1 MMKKIAIIGGG
12 IIGMTLANYLDT
24 DKFEISL
31 FDDEK
36 NQATKASA
44 GIISPWLS
52 KRRNQKWY
60 QLAKDGAAFFE
71 KLKTDFDLT
80 DEVYEKCGTLFLRK
94 NSDLEEL
101 EKLAL
106 ERRKNA
112 PEMGEI
118 KVLSKEETVSLFPLL
133 KPSESLYLSGGARL
147 DGKAYLAH
155 LKKRSQARG
164 VKFFAERATILKADE
179 KWEIVHQGESDV
191 VDDLVLCPGP
201 ALKELLSEIGID
213 VDVRPQKGQLLS
225 FKTDFDT
232 KDWPVLFL
240 EGAADI
246 IPFQEG
252 EILIGATHEN
262 EKGWDLS
269 ESEAAFFDL
278 TEGIKPYFSESK
290 LIEFPYHYRVGT
302 RAYSADFSPFFGPHP
317 AFSSLAFASALGSS
331 GLTTG
336 PYIAYLLAQY
346 FNHPET
352 KWDYSIYQK
361 DINTDLK

>member
-1 MMKKIAIIGGG
+1 
-12 IIGMTLANYLDT
+12 
-24 DKFEISL
+24 
-31 FDDEK
+31 
-36 NQATKASA
+36 
-44 GIISPWLS
+44 
-52 KRRNQKWY
+52 
-60 QLAKDGAAFFE
+60 
-71 KLKTDFDLT
+71 
-80 DEVYEKCGTLFLRK
+80 
-94 NSDLEEL
+94 
-101 EKLAL
+101 
-106 ERRKNA
+106 
-112 PEMGEI
+112 MGEI

-155 LKKRSQARG
+155 LKKRAQARG
-164 VKFFAERATILKADE
+164 VKFFAERATILKVDE

-361 DINTDLK
+361 DINTYLKYPNC